1 MTKAIGSSAVLAAA
15 MMVGTAAF
23 GQQSSNKQSGQW
35 RDLQLQGQPQG
46 QSAQQSG
53 QYQGGQRQSS
63 QRQQYGQAQQAGAQ
77 QGQLS
82 QIDQVFLKSAWED
95 NQAEIQLLQ
104 SAKDQSQSQRVKDL
118 AQQMLKDHQTVKQQ
132 IQQVAQQ
139 NGVQLSDQLS
149 PLKQQQI
156 QAIAAL
162 KGQQFD
168 QQFLSANKVSHL
180 EAVSKYGD
188 VAQLSQNQSIRQLAQ
203 TLLPDFRHHL
213 RLVMEA
219 SRDEGLPG
227 PMQAGARMGP
237 EHGMKH
243 GRMHHG
249 GSSESK

>member
-1 MTKAIGSSAVLAAA
+1 MIKVIGSSAVLAAA
-15 MMVGTAAF
+15 MLVSTAAF
-23 GQQSSNKQSGQW
+23 GQQSSKDQSGQW
-35 RDLQLQGQPQG
+35 RDLQFQSQYGQQRAQSDQGRY
-46 QSAQQSG
+46 QQ
-53 QYQGGQRQSS
+53 
-63 QRQQYGQAQQAGAQ
+63 QQYGQAQQAGAQ

-95 NQAEIQLLQ
+95 IQAETQLLQ
-104 SAKDQSQSQRVKDL
+104 AAKDQSQSQRIKDL

-139 NGVQLSDQLS
+139 NGVKLSDQLS
-149 PLKQQQI
+149 PLKQQQLD
-156 QAIAAL
+156 AIKSL

-168 QQFLSANKVSHL
+168 QQFLSANKAAHL

-213 RLVMEA
+213 RVVMQA

-227 PMQAGARMGP
+227 PMPAGARMGP
-237 EHGMKH
+237 EQGMKH
-243 GRMHHG
+243 GHMHHG
-249 GSSESK
+249 GSYEGSESK